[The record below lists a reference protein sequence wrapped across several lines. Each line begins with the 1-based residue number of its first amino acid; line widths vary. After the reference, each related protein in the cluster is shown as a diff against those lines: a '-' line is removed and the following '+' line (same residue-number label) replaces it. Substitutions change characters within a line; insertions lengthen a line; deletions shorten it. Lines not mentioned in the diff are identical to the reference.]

1 MAAHHGG
8 LSCGAR
14 VSGVRTLVVVVR
26 RLQSTSSAIVV
37 PGLSCPAACGIS
49 LDQGSNPRLLHRQA
63 DSSPLSHQGSPA
75 GTLLT
80 CTLCL
85 GRGCLGFLCSGH
97 PAHHPPP
104 PPRRFRPCIHSAPA
118 SHHRIYWDTCRVCV
132 FVEAALKP
140 IDTPPHTLKTPEN
153 PGI

>member
-1 MAAHHGG
+1 MTRGGYSLVAAHHGG

-97 PAHHPPP
+97 PAHHPPHP
-104 PPRRFRPCIHSAPA
+104 ADSGPA
-118 SHHRIYWDTCRVCV
+118 STLPLPPITGFTGTRAVYVC
-132 FVEAALKP
+132 LWR
-140 IDTPPHTLKTPEN
+140 PP
-153 PGI
+153 